1 MDEWS
6 QLGKLK
12 AEPNIGIL
20 SKLGCNKSL
29 PILKIVYHS
38 LFGSHLQYGTQLWG
52 QGNWVNNKIT
62 CKTFRTEHEGRL
74 LNSKT
79 SFTFK
84 TVFVLQIEQNQALA
98 KSFVT
103 TYRKFLLKEFWT
115 LFSIKQ
121 ILMVLIQQNI
131 IVFWIGTSLKGS
143 SLTSKK
149 LTIIIQKL
157 NH

>member
-1 MDEWS
+1 M
-6 QLGKLK
+6 GKLK

-62 CKTFRTEHEGRL
+62 FKTFRTEHEGRL